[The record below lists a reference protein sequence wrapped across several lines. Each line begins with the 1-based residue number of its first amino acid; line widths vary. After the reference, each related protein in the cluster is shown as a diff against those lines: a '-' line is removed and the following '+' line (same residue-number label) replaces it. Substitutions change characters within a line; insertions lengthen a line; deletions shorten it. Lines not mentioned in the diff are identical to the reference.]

1 MILGTPVPPTRYKIL
16 CAHDIKEPMEA
27 QSATQFILDHINVAP
42 EQYRMGHTKV
52 DICNEKPCA
61 SDITVSVLMP

>member
-1 MILGTPVPPTRYKIL
+1 
-16 CAHDIKEPMEA
+16 MEA